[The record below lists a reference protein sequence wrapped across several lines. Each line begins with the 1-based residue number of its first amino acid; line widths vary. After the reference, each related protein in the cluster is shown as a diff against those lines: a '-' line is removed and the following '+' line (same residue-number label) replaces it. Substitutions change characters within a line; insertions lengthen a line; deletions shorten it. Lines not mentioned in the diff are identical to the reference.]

1 MTSLLGARKSSKGS
15 NPVRTETISLLQRR
29 MFRKP
34 KGRGGRGVLHAFSSV
49 RQWICVSCRARA
61 TICCV
66 VRSMMTFCLPLAT
79 SFFKWS

>member
-1 MTSLLGARKSSKGS
+1 MTSLLGAHKSSKGS
-15 NPVRTETISLLQRR
+15 NPAETIIELQR
-29 MFRKP
+29 
-34 KGRGGRGVLHAFSSV
+34 KGRGRGGLHAFSSV
-49 RQWICVSCRARA
+49 RQWIWVSCRARA